1 MRLDVGYIRSSTVPA
16 QAASLYNDPGMAAM
30 SRGDAL
36 KLSVRLGGSYT
47 VRAATTV
54 PTLEVIIEYVP
65 EANTSAIPRIEPVTH
80 PDPDGWYNIATAELT
95 WTLPVD
101 ITTVR
106 TLLNGSP
113 SSVPTKVY
121 ETPINSITL
130 TDLDEGVSYFHI
142 QFRNS
147 DGWGNIRHCRLAVDT
162 AAPTDLKITRASTS
176 NVTNPA
182 QILTFSVTAET
193 SGIVR
198 YLI

>member
-16 QAASLYNDPGMAAM
+16 QAASLYSDPGMATM

-36 KLSVRLGGSYT
+36 KLSVRLGGFYT

-54 PTLEVIIEYVP
+54 PTPEVIIEYVP

-113 SSVPTKVY
+113 LSVPTKVY

-130 TDLDEGVSYFHI
+130 TDLDEGVSYFQI
-142 QFRNS
+142 QFHLIKMMMHIPVFMNWFLTELFWHGVVRL
-147 DGWGNIRHCRLAVDT
+147 GWGFKQMYRQ
-162 AAPTDLKITRASTS
+162 K
-176 NVTNPA
+176 
-182 QILTFSVTAET
+182 
-193 SGIVR
+193 
-198 YLI
+198 